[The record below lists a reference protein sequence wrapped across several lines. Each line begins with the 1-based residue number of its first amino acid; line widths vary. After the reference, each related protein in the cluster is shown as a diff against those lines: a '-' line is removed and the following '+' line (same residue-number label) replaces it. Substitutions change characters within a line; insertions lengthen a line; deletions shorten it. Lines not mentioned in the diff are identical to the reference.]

1 VTAPF
6 VRPARKNPVL
16 ATRMPTLPPGGRS
29 RTALG
34 LTSAAAEGRFALQA
48 CAGCGAIQ
56 YPPREACH
64 RCLSVTLKW
73 RTQDG
78 AGLLLAQT
86 TLHHSNDLF
95 FRERLP
101 WRLGLV
107 KLDVGPTVVAHLHGD
122 VDGGAA
128 GTARVRIG
136 AMLDR
141 AGQAVLVALPDK
153 ETPNMSDDRQLREM
167 TCDPK
172 FRKVLVTDAKTA
184 VGQAVVRALA
194 AAGADIVWAG
204 HAEPWKRLPGFETLE
219 ALPQVTP
226 VPLDLTDSRS
236 VVELA
241 GEIGGKVDIVV
252 NTAEHHRATGIGQR
266 VGIETA
272 RNEMDINYFG
282 LLRLAQAF
290 GPALRARA
298 ADGPAG
304 ACAWVNLLSIFALAN
319 FPAHGTFSA
328 SKAAALSLAQCLR
341 AEMRPAGVRVVN
353 LFPGPID
360 DEWAQLLPPPK
371 VAPDALARAIVKA
384 LKDGVE
390 DVYPGDVAQEWL
402 ERWRD
407 NPKALE
413 REIAG

>member
-1 VTAPF
+1 VTDPLL
-6 VRPARKNPVL
+6 RPVRKNPVL

-29 RTALG
+29 RAALG
-34 LTSAAAEGRFALQA
+34 LTAAAAEGRFALQA

-64 RCLSVTLKW
+64 RCLSVTLRW

-78 AGLLLAQT
+78 AGTLLART

-101 WRLGLV
+101 WRLGMV
-107 KLDVGPTVVAHLHGD
+107 KLDAGPTVVAHLHGD
-122 VDGGAA
+122 VAGDGA
-128 GTARVRIG
+128 GQRVRIG
-136 AMLDR
+136 ALLDR

-172 FRKVLVTDAKTA
+172 FRKVLVTDAKSA
-184 VGQAVVRALA
+184 VGQAVVRALI
-194 AAGADIVWAG
+194 AAGADLVWAG
-204 HAEPWKRLPGFETLE
+204 HAEPWKRLPGFQELA

-226 VPLDLTDSRS
+226 VPLDPTDSRS

-252 NTAEHHRATGIGQR
+252 NTAEYHRAAGIGQR

-272 RNEMDINYFG
+272 RSEMDINYFG

-298 ADGPAG
+298 ADGPTG

-353 LFPGPID
+353 AFPGPID
-360 DEWAQLLPPPK
+360 DAWNQLLPPPK
-371 VAPDALARAIVKA
+371 VAPAALASAIVRA
-384 LKDGVE
+384 LQDGVE

>member
-1 VTAPF
+1 MTAPF
-6 VRPARKNPVL
+6 QRPKRKNPVL

-29 RTALG
+29 RVALG
-34 LTSAAAEGRFALQA
+34 LTAAAAEGRFALQA
-48 CAGCGAIQ
+48 CADCGAIQ
-56 YPPREACH
+56 YPPREACRH
-64 RCLSVTLKW
+64 CLSATLRW

-78 AGLLLAQT
+78 AGTLLART

-101 WRLGLV
+101 WRLGMVQLA
-107 KLDVGPTVVAHLHGD
+107 VGPTVVAHLHGD
-122 VDGGAA
+122 VGAA
-128 GTARVRIG
+128 GSPVTLTAR
-136 AMLDR
+136 LDR
-141 AGQAVLVALPDK
+141 AGQAVLVALPGK
-153 ETPNMSDDRQLREM
+153 ETPNMSDDPQLREM

-172 FRKVLVTDAKTA
+172 FRKVLVSDAKTA
-184 VGQAVVRALA
+184 VGQAMVRALV
-194 AAGADIVWAG
+194 AAGAELVWAG
-204 HAEPWKRLPGFETLE
+204 HAEPWKKLPGFDAIV

-236 VVELA
+236 VLELA
-241 GEIGGKVDIVV
+241 GEIGGRIDIVV
-252 NTAEHHRATGIGQR
+252 NTAEHHRAAGIGAR

-272 RNEMDINYFG
+272 RNEMDVNYFG

-304 ACAWVNLLSIFALAN
+304 ACAWVNLLSVYALAN
-319 FPAHGTFSA
+319 LPAHGTFSA

-360 DEWAQLLPPPK
+360 DEWNQLTPPPK
-371 VAPDALARAIVKA
+371 VAPDALAKAIVRA
-384 LKDGVE
+384 LQDGVE

>member
-1 VTAPF
+1 MTAPF
-6 VRPARKNPVL
+6 QRPKRKNPVL

-29 RTALG
+29 RVALG
-34 LTSAAAEGRFALQA
+34 LTAAAAEGRFALQA
-48 CAGCGAIQ
+48 CADCGAVQ
-56 YPPREACH
+56 YPPREACR
-64 RCLSVTLKW
+64 RCLSATLRW

-78 AGLLLAQT
+78 AGTLLART

-101 WRLGLV
+101 WRLGMVRLA
-107 KLDVGPTVVAHLHGD
+107 VGPTVVAHLHGD
-122 VDGGAA
+122 VGAA
-128 GTARVRIG
+128 GAPVTVTAR
-136 AMLDR
+136 LDR
-141 AGQAVLVALPDK
+141 AGQAVLVALPGK
-153 ETPNMSDDRQLREM
+153 ETPNMSDDPQLREM

-172 FRKVLVTDAKTA
+172 FRKVLVSDAKTA
-184 VGQAVVRALA
+184 VGQAVVRALV
-194 AAGADIVWAG
+194 AAGADLVWAG
-204 HAEPWKRLPGFETLE
+204 HAEPWKKLPGFDAIV

-236 VVELA
+236 VIELA
-241 GEIGGKVDIVV
+241 GEIGGRIDIVV
-252 NTAEHHRATGIGQR
+252 NTAEHHRAAGIGAR

-272 RNEMDINYFG
+272 RNEMDVNYFG

-304 ACAWVNLLSIFALAN
+304 ACAWVNLLSVYALAN
-319 FPAHGTFSA
+319 LPAHGTFSA

-360 DEWAQLLPPPK
+360 DEWNQLTPPPK
-371 VAPDALARAIVKA
+371 VAPDALAKAIVRA
-384 LKDGVE
+384 LQDGVE

-413 REIAG
+413 REIGG

>member
-1 VTAPF
+1 MVGPL
-6 VRPARKNPVL
+6 VRPKRKNPVL

-29 RTALG
+29 RAALG
-34 LTSAAAEGRFALQA
+34 LTAAAAEGRFALQV
-48 CAGCGAIQ
+48 CADCGAVQ

-64 RCLSVTLKW
+64 RCLSVKLPW
-73 RTQDG
+73 RGQDG
-78 AGLLLAQT
+78 AGALLATT

-101 WRLGLV
+101 WRLGMV
-107 KLDVGPTVVAHLHGD
+107 KLDAGPTVVAHLHGD
-122 VDGGAA
+122 VGGAP
-128 GTARVRIG
+128 ARVTVG
-136 AMLDR
+136 ARLDR
-141 AGQAVLVALPDK
+141 AGQAVLVALPEK
-153 ETPNMSDDRQLREM
+153 ETPYMSDDPQLREM

-172 FRKVLVTDAKTA
+172 FRKVLVSDAKTA
-184 VGQAVVRALA
+184 VGQAVVRALV

-204 HAEPWKRLPGFETLE
+204 HAEPWKKLPGFDDLVR
-219 ALPQVTP
+219 LPQVTP

-236 VVELA
+236 VTELA

-252 NTAEHHRATGIGQR
+252 NTAEYHRAQGIGQR
-266 VGIETA
+266 VGVETA
-272 RNEMDINYFG
+272 RSEMDVNYFG

-298 ADGPAG
+298 ADGPTG

-319 FPAHGTFSA
+319 FPQHGTFSA

-341 AEMRPAGVRVVN
+341 AEMRPAGIRVVN
-353 LFPGPID
+353 CLPGPID
-360 DEWAQLLPPPK
+360 DEWTQLLPPPK
-371 VAPDALARAIVKA
+371 LSPEAVAKAIVGA

-413 REIAG
+413 REISG